1 MLYKLR
7 SNQNVYNIEFP
18 WHSYYPFRVYN
29 DVPLIVSARNICI
42 SSINA
47 LFMVNG
53 LSWKLDRVK
62 RLQQRQQQ
70 QQQPIAPSSNYNV
83 NRLLFEWYAKC
94 CVRPHKQ
101 TSFEFMATQIG
112 KHKSIECTEQTAFFF
127 CFVFYIDKLFRL
139 LEAMCNWLLNKL
151 IEIEHLII
159 AFMPKYKSNAL
170 AKKAHL

>member
-29 DVPLIVSARNICI
+29 DVPLIVSAKNICI

-62 RLQQRQQQ
+62 RLQQRQRQ

-101 TSFEFMATQIG
+101 TSSELMATQIG
-112 KHKSIECTEQTAFFF
+112 SFFVVLFSISTN
-127 CFVFYIDKLFRL
+127 CFVCWKQCAIDCWINWSKLS
-139 LEAMCNWLLNKL
+139 
-151 IEIEHLII
+151 I
-159 AFMPKYKSNAL
+159 
-170 AKKAHL
+170 